1 MEPANA
7 VLMSGLVS
15 WVFGAMNQELESHL
29 AVMIKSRLG
38 FVFQGQ
44 PGDQAALFAAQARP
58 SPQLP
63 QYPGL
68 QQAQVPM
75 FAL

>member
-1 MEPANA
+1 MGFWGYEPRARIT
-7 VLMSGLVS
+7 
-15 WVFGAMNQELESHL
+15 L
-29 AVMIKSRLG
+29 AVMIKSHLG

>member
-1 MEPANA
+1 
-7 VLMSGLVS
+7 
-15 WVFGAMNQELESHL
+15 
-29 AVMIKSRLG
+29 MIKSLLG

-44 PGDQAALFAAQARP
+44 PGDQAALFSAQARP

>member
-1 MEPANA
+1 M
-7 VLMSGLVS
+7 GLGLWTKS
-15 WVFGAMNQELESHL
+15 SNHTL
-29 AVMIKSRLG
+29 AVMTKSHLG

-63 QYPGL
+63 QFPGL